1 MRNCKVSSSWN
12 VFTWKLS
19 IRRCLQGFWR
29 AYSSIVSCR
38 RIWDGRSFLVDQTHL
53 FWSIIIHSTAGVHS
67 IAQDITGIF
76 YRSTFGLIWVS
87 TFKQA
92 RSKAPEVRISTTR
105 CQMHGRPT
113 LKRITLLTTPS
124 IFQNLSPIYIPP
136 TQWLTFLVC
145 MCSAVLTSI
154 SHAHWCGKRENCG
167 CLRMGGLVPPERS
180 TGASLYMNMVT
191 FIPTTYTRFTRFGRC
206 HGSIILPFET
216 EWRGR
221 PVPMACIPI
230 PVSSLFAI

>member
-113 LKRITLLTTPS
+113 LKRITLLT

-136 TQWLTFLVC
+136 TQWLTFPVC

-180 TGASLYMNMVT
+180 T
-191 FIPTTYTRFTRFGRC
+191 I
-206 HGSIILPFET
+206 H
-216 EWRGR
+216 WR
-221 PVPMACIPI
+221 IPI
-230 PVSSLFAI
+230 HEYGDVYPYHIHSIYSFWPLSWFDHSTVRNRVTRATCANGVYSYSC